1 MSAQPVDQEC
11 STCRGVVVWSAEH
24 SRFVHADQGGPR
36 HALTFGTVIGPE
48 KARAI
53 SRIVKVVKD
62 DDESDEPPLPEP
74 LVRSRPALPH
84 EIPGGAKQVMT
95 LAKAAGFGVS
105 ATFARGPKLG
115 SRGGMLDLG
124 ECVVVRATRV
134 GGAGAAP
141 DFLVASWGR
150 AIKPTTNPD
159 AVKWTFETAYV
170 KGGNGA
176 VTNKVLRRYIETGD
190 AP

>member
-1 MSAQPVDQEC
+1 MSAQPAPQEC
-11 STCRGVVVWSAEH
+11 STCRGVVLWSGEH
-24 SRFVHADQGGPR
+24 ERFIHADQAGPR

-48 KARAI
+48 KARQW
-53 SRIVKVVKD
+53 SRIVRAIRDGD
-62 DDESDEPPLPEP
+62 DLAELPLPEP

-105 ATFARGPKLG
+105 VTFARGPKLG

-124 ECVVVRATRV
+124 ECVVVRGTQA
-134 GGAGAAP
+134 GGG
-141 DFLVASWGR
+141 FLVASWGR

-176 VTNKVLRRYIETGD
+176 VTNRVLRRYIETGD